1 MSEDDYGA
9 RIRAAQ
15 AYAGLDQV
23 ALAQALAISVRT
35 LERIYSNERALTLSE
50 AKKIAEVCEV
60 PIGFI
65 VEGWNTNRPIQDRLS
80 EIDRRIADLAETNGE
95 LTQHERELLGRFEEM
110 VQRLGRDIG
119 RGQPRSRGEKDLPRA
134 AGSRG

>member
-15 AYAGLDQV
+15 AYAGLDQ
-23 ALAQALAISVRT
+23 AGLAQALAMSVRT

-50 AKKIAEVCEV
+50 ARKIAEACEV

-65 VEGWNTNRPIQDRLS
+65 VEGWNINRPIQDRLTDI
-80 EIDRRIADLAETNGE
+80 ERRLGE
-95 LTQHERELLGRFEEM
+95 VVEMNANERELLGRFEEM
-110 VQRLGRDIG
+110 IQRLGRDIG
-119 RGQPRSRGEKDLPRA
+119 RGQPRSRGAKDFPQV
-134 AGSRG
+134 AGSRGQ